1 MDAIYDQITRSAAGN
16 NDPVIPGSLG
26 YSHLEDQL
34 SDHERDLQNAQARR
48 KNQEREALRPSFT
61 KPVDSPSVLR
71 RQLELSRA
79 REQSLHADLFAAEQE
94 RETLKALISTLEA
107 SHREQQGWEEIA
119 ADAQARCAEAEKTIS
134 KLRMGLAAAT
144 DRVCEVQEQLDHQMG
159 LASRKDDVIQSIT
172 RKSRLANTKLRWA
185 EDRVTRLEE
194 RLRDERD
201 RRLRET
207 KELSD
212 EQATLR
218 GRHESEMRRLTQEA
232 EDALRDARLQA
243 LLDRDHPRY
252 QRPQPT
258 RPNRTGQTPLPPER
272 TPDTGTLPVRSA
284 TDRNPSSRSTGY
296 SSRSPN
302 HDDEDTARMVAP
314 WLKIPSCFDME
325 SEVAKEQRAKLEEMI
340 ERLRE
345 GDPQDIQDVKSE
357 EHDKI
362 VRLQEEL
369 TVTKERLRLSDEEA
383 RDVHLQLE
391 QSKQTLREVE
401 THVMSLEYESN
412 ICQATLREA
421 QDARHASEAKF
432 AEVDQLLRVRQAES
446 ESSATRAEESEFKCS
461 QVSFLCA
468 ALQERVTELEDQV
481 EKLKSAKKHPAR
493 TAARTKSHSLCPTDS
508 HTGTRVPDSYSVW
521 HTYVSRYHQ
530 MPKRLH
536 TIPIRKIWTLYT

>member
-1 MDAIYDQITRSAAGN
+1 MTVQDTRTPPLLDAIYEQITRSAAGN

-61 KPVDSPSVLR
+61 KPVDFQRVLR

-79 REQSLHADLFAAEQE
+79 REQSLHADLLAAEQE
-94 RETLKALISTLEA
+94 RETLRALISTLKA
-107 SHREQQGWEEIA
+107 SYREQQGWEEIA
-119 ADAQARCAEAEKTIS
+119 ADAQARCAEAEKTVS
-134 KLRMGLAAAT
+134 KLRMGLASAT

-159 LASRKDDVIQSIT
+159 LASRKDDVIRSIT

-201 RRLRET
+201 CRLRET
-207 KELSD
+207 KKLSD

-232 EDALRDARLQA
+232 EDAIRDARLQA

-252 QRPQPT
+252 QPPQPT
-258 RPNRTGQTPLPPER
+258 WPNDTGQTPLPPER
-272 TPDTGTLPVRSA
+272 TLDTGTPPANSA
-284 TDRNPSSRSTGY
+284 TDHNPSSRYIGY

-302 HDDEDTARMVAP
+302 HDDQDTARMVAP

-325 SEVAKEQRAKLEEMI
+325 SEVAKEQREKLEEMI
-340 ERLRE
+340 ERMRE
-345 GDPQDIQDVKSE
+345 GDPQGNQDMKTD
-357 EHDKI
+357 EHDKV

-369 TVTKERLRLSDEEA
+369 TVTKERLRLSEEEA
-383 RDVHLQLE
+383 RDVRLQLE
-391 QSKQTLREVE
+391 QSKETLREVE

-421 QDARHASEAKF
+421 QDARHASEVQF
-432 AEVDQLLRVRQAES
+432 VEVEQLLRVRQAES

-468 ALQERVTELEDQV
+468 ALQERVTELEDQA

-493 TAARTKSHSLCPTDS
+493 TAARTKSHSLYPTDS
-508 HTGTRVPDSYSVW
+508 HTGTRVPNSYSV
-521 HTYVSRYHQ
+521 
-530 MPKRLH
+530 
-536 TIPIRKIWTLYT
+536 